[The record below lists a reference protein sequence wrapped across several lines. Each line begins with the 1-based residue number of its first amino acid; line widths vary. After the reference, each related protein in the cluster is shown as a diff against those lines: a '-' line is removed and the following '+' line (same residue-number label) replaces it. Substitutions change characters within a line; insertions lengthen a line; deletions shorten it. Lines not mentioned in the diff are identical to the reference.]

1 MPVAISHGE
10 VIMPTRR
17 FAIVVNPQLGTEYS
31 ALERQLTDR
40 ENWLRAVQFRNPE
53 WIPCSIDLS
62 PLTWLTYGRE
72 LEKVILSHRDLFP
85 HYEEGRIP
93 YSDGLPPYFRK
104 GEFLRDHWG
113 CGWRNEIDGLEGQV
127 VEHPLADWNAFET
140 FVPPD
145 PLLWAEREPRNWTAT
160 RSMIEERRRKGLLT
174 SGNGERLFDRLYF
187 LRGFE
192 NLMMDFATDDPHLV
206 PLIEKVTDCE
216 MKLIRLWLDLGVE
229 TMAFHTDIG
238 AQKSLMIS
246 PAKFRKYIKPM
257 FMKLFR
263 ACQEGGALVYLSS
276 DGCLLEIVDDLI
288 ECGVAVHDPQ
298 LRANTL
304 EGIKRAYKGKMC
316 ARVDLDRQS
325 FPFATPAQLREQVRE
340 VVETMAA
347 PEGGLMVLAAIY
359 GNDVSLKNIEAICQ
373 AMQEYCLS
381 WRA

>member
-1 MPVAISHGE
+1 MEILLTWNMQHRPS
-10 VIMPTRR
+10 
-17 FAIVVNPQLGTEYS
+17 NS
-31 ALERQLTDR
+31 AKENRQLTQR

-53 WIPCSIDLS
+53 WIPCALDFS

-85 HYEEGRIP
+85 NYEEGKIP
-93 YSDGLPPYFRK
+93 FSDGLPPAYRK
-104 GEFLRDHWG
+104 GEFFRDNWG
-113 CGWRNEIDGLEGQV
+113 CGWRNEAEGLEGQV
-127 VEHPLADWNAFET
+127 VEHPLADWNALET

-145 PLLWAEREPRNWTAT
+145 PLRWAERGPRDWAAARRT
-160 RSMIEERRRKGLLT
+160 IEERKRKGLLT
-174 SGNGERLFDRLYF
+174 SGDGERLFDRLYF

-229 TMAFHTDIG
+229 MIAFHTDIG
-238 AQKSLMIS
+238 TQKSLMIS

-257 FMKLFR
+257 FMKLFG
-263 ACQEGGALVYLSS
+263 ACKDGGALVYLSS
-276 DGCLLEIVDDLI
+276 DGRLLEIVDDLI

-304 EGIKRAYKGKMC
+304 EGIQRAYKGRMC
-316 ARVDLDRQS
+316 ANVDLDRQS
-325 FPFATPAQLREQVRE
+325 FPFATPGRLREQIKE

-347 PEGGLMVLAAIY
+347 PEGGLMVQAAIF
-359 GNDVSLKNIEAICQ
+359 GDDVPLENIEAICE
-373 AMQEYCLS
+373 AMEDYCLA